1 MGSQLASRRLVPLAL
16 TAAALP
22 SRRLALGLLALTAAA
37 LLGGSGAKAAHP
49 ERTTYRLVIMEEQ
62 VSDSDLAGLKAQLNS
77 EAGPRLDPPATFDVN
92 RTLSLDLDQ
101 HHVQQWDFLSLPPI
115 AAACIEAQYRFAP
128 LLTYRRVPP
137 GETEGTSEMGGA
149 VVALKTSRITSL
161 KALQDA
167 VVASPTM
174 SLVHQHASALE
185 EQNVSLVMAAKQLR
199 VFEDHDRVF
208 ADVLAG
214 TADAALVYS
223 AMFEALDA
231 SKREKLQVIGAA
243 ERMMSNEEPYPLQST
258 SRLFP
263 ENVIMA
269 GPHVPWQVQREVTIA
284 LLRLNLTETRGA
296 AGPRLAFQPALSY
309 ADPREVIK
317 SAGLQQPE
325 GGRYTCGFMHRG
337 DRHLYDA
344 FSCPPGSYKISP
356 EKFMDGC
363 LSEKLACPDGAEAQI
378 PKVSKCALQCRS
390 AVHVRGR

>member
-1 MGSQLASRRLVPLAL
+1 MGSQ
-16 TAAALP
+16 LP
-22 SRRLALGLLALTAAA
+22 SRRLVLLALTAAA

-62 VSDSDLAGLKAQLNS
+62 VSDSDLAGLKAQLKS

-199 VFEDHDRVF
+199 VFADHDRVF
-208 ADVLAG
+208 ADVLNESAG

-337 DRHLYDA
+337 DRPLYDA

-363 LSEKLACPDGAEAQI
+363 LSENLTCPDGAKAQI